1 MQDDLISRD
10 AVIDIIH
17 RFFTEE
23 VDKIPTKKTE
33 DGEVYVI
40 HKCQPLFEMNK
51 AICKRIK
58 GIPPVN
64 PQEPKW
70 IPVSERLP
78 EKNMPCLVS
87 TGKLCLT
94 QIAIYSDLMGTI
106 DHRIFYQGDY
116 GHENFVDIT
125 QYVIAWMPLPK
136 PYEPQESDDKCKN
149 CKYYLNPDYTRCH
162 ECKAESEELSC
173 CTKK

>member
-1 MQDDLISRD
+1 MTR
-10 AVIDIIH
+10 
-17 RFFTEE
+17 EE
-23 VDKIPTKKTE
+23 K
-33 DGEVYVI
+33 
-40 HKCQPLFEMNK
+40 QK
-51 AICKRIK
+51 AIDALKISA
-58 GIPPVN
+58 PVMAVTQEEFN
-64 PQEPKW
+64 DYIQTLNQVMDWLEQEPKW

-136 PYEPQESDDKCKN
+136 PYEPQES
-149 CKYYLNPDYTRCH
+149 
-162 ECKAESEELSC
+162 EG
-173 CTKK
+173 